1 MRVHTVFACAG
12 GLLWSLIVAAG
23 CGGGGSGAGSEP
35 AKAADKSAS
44 KEKAEP
50 KEESADSEE
59 KSEKSAAKDK
69 GKDKAGK
76 DKADP
81 ETGMPKPQRTPQDII
96 TAPDVSFVLAFG
108 NSEPGEKAEKE
119 CSAKSK
125 DNPKKQNQCMA
136 KARREIREDIM
147 HFTKDKDEKNWWT
160 VSHMQGQ
167 RLKLLHKVQIEFT
180 DEKDDS
186 IAIKLVGK
194 DRGVRPWKNPPSKV
208 TIKVPNEFSIEIKD
222 PTYGKLVYEAK
233 IGIVGKD

>member
-1 MRVHTVFACAG
+1 MRFHTAFAQIAA
-12 GLLWSLIVAAG
+12 LIGCLMIAAG
-23 CGGGGSGAGSEP
+23 CGGGGAPEAGSESAKTP
-35 AKAADKSAS
+35 AKAAA
-44 KEKAEP
+44 KEPSDSDEA
-50 KEESADSEE
+50 AGGSEE
-59 KSEKSAAKDK
+59 KSEKTADK
-69 GKDKAGK
+69 GKDKADK
-76 DKADP
+76 DKTDP
-81 ETGMPKPQRTPQDII
+81 ETGMPKPQRTPEDII
-96 TAPDVSFVLAFG
+96 TAPDVSFVLAFA

-119 CSAKSK
+119 CAAKSK

-136 KARREIREDIM
+136 KARHEIREDIM
-147 HFTKDKDEKNWWT
+147 HFTKDKDEKRWWT

-194 DRGVRPWKNPPSKV
+194 DRGARPWKNPPSKV